1 VIRRTDWH
9 PGASSQIE
17 RRIRFDDGVKA
28 AMHMDTDGDGR
39 FDTTDT
45 YDGFEREVGRSAYA
59 GKAQRPMPASR

>member
-1 VIRRTDWH
+1 
-9 PGASSQIE
+9 
-17 RRIRFDDGVKA
+17 
-28 AMHMDTDGDGR
+28 MHMDTDGDGR